1 MRHLVAFFVL
11 GGLLFA
17 LTRGMEG
24 CEERERPRLV
34 VNVGTDAPAADVE
47 RAIDQAV
54 LFHEALARGAAL
66 TDPVVRAQLAA
77 HMGLTPDTAPGT
89 REIELARALDLG
101 VARADPSIRE
111 RLAFQAFQVL
121 RAEARLDEPSDHTLA
136 AYVEAHRARYLAPE
150 RLDLTHVYASRE
162 RHGAMLERHAEGLAA
177 RLAAGLS
184 EGDAHRVSDPSIL
197 PLSYREIAS
206 AELDHRFGP
215 GFGAAV
221 SKAPLRTWSG
231 PIASSYGLHF
241 VWVERRVPQRMPELS
256 TIRARVRA
264 DYLEDQR
271 NSAAREA
278 LARLRQHY
286 EIELVR
292 GAP

>member
-1 MRHLVAFFVL
+1 VRHLVVFFVL
-11 GGLLFA
+11 GGILFA
-17 LTRGMEG
+17 ITRGIDER
-24 CEERERPRLV
+24 EVRERPRLV
-34 VNVGTDAPAADVE
+34 VNVGRDVPAADVE

-66 TDPVVRAQLAA
+66 ADPVVRAQLAT
-77 HMGLTPDTAPGT
+77 HMGLTPDTDPGT
-89 REIELARALDLG
+89 RELELARALDLG

-121 RAEARLDEPSDHTLA
+121 RAEARLDEPSDETLA
-136 AYVEAHRARYLAPE
+136 AYVEAHRARYLAKE
-150 RLDLTHVYASRE
+150 RLDLTHVFASRE
-162 RHGAMLERHAEGLAA
+162 RHGPMLERHAEGLAA

-197 PLSYREIAS
+197 PLSYREITS
-206 AELDHRFGP
+206 AELDNRFGP
-215 GFGAAV
+215 GFAAAV
-221 SKAPLRTWSG
+221 SKVPLRTWST

-241 VWVERRVPQRMPELS
+241 VWVSRRVPQRMPELS
-256 TIRARVRA
+256 TLRARVRA

-271 NSAAREA
+271 NRSARQA
-278 LARLRQHY
+278 LAQLRQHY